1 MENFNYYISTQKP
14 NADLNTFQG
23 YVTTFKTDE
32 NVKKGL
38 RNDNIIYRGCALRNT
53 DSIKGLVIYAGCNAK
68 AMLSNQGIFHK
79 TSKLEKLMNR
89 DIILF
94 AALLL
99 ILSISAAVA
108 SMQVQKSDKDSNWY
122 IPYVPIERDGR

>member
-1 MENFNYYISTQKP
+1 MRIKADILLLQSSDANDLCFIETSNLDGETNLKQKRVIDVKIEENLENFNYYISTQKP

-23 YVTTFKTDE
+23 YVTTLKTDE

-79 TSKLEKLMNR
+79 TSK
-89 DIILF
+89 
-94 AALLL
+94 
-99 ILSISAAVA
+99 
-108 SMQVQKSDKDSNWY
+108 
-122 IPYVPIERDGR
+122 